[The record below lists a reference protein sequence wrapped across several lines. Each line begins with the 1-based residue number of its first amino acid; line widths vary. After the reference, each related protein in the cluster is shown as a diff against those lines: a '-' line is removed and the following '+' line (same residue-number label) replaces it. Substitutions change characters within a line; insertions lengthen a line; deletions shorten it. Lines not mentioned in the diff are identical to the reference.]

1 MDFIWNSI
9 TDWLK
14 EVLVSGIVSNLSGM
28 FDSTNEQIGQIAGQ
42 VGLTPQAWNSGIFNM
57 IQNLSNNVILPL
69 AGAILA
75 VVMTLELIQLMPSK
89 PHLCWICTLAP
100 VQSLLAAEWICA
112 ESRHISWKKIWINCV
127 YSAR

>member
-14 EVLVSGIVSNLSGM
+14 EMLVSGIVSNLSGM

-57 IQNLSNNVILPL
+57 IQNLSNNDSPP
-69 AGAILA
+69 GW
-75 VVMTLELIQLMPSK
+75 SD
-89 PHLCWICTLAP
+89 
-100 VQSLLAAEWICA
+100 SG
-112 ESRHISWKKIWINCV
+112 SRHDPGAD
-127 YSAR
+127 SAHYRPQ